1 MPFLGYKKPRK
12 AAFMAYPEKRID
24 IMATISGERTYNKL
38 EFLKLMFTSREGD
51 RRESVLLRQGKGWF
65 QVSGMG
71 HEALAAFVLH
81 LRDDD
86 FIFPY
91 YRDRALML
99 QKGMTNLELAYAY
112 FAKRNSSSGGRQM
125 PGHYSS
131 KEKNIWSVPTPTGG
145 NVLPAVG
152 AAWGM
157 QLEGTDRVALATF
170 GDAASR
176 QGEVY
181 EAIAFAIQERL
192 PVLLV
197 MEDNLYGISTNT
209 EKFNPYKVGVLS
221 EKDLV
226 KVDARHP
233 DRVYKAGAEAV
244 EKARSGEGPTI
255 LWCELD
261 RLSSHTSSD
270 DHRVYRSQSDI
281 DEMMKRDPIVVLAQE
296 LIASGELTEKQWED
310 IQDEIKEL
318 VDKDYIEAE
327 NSPDPDPDEL
337 FDHMYGDLPTP
348 EPPPIEGGR
357 KWRMVDALN
366 QVFRV
371 ALDKDKRYVFFGE
384 DIEDP
389 KGGVFK
395 LTDGL
400 STAHPDRVFNSPLAE
415 ATIIGVACGLACY
428 GMRPVFELQFI
439 DFVGPGW
446 SQLVNNLATIRWRSF
461 GEWPCPA
468 VIYAPYGA
476 YLPGGSL
483 WHSQANESAI
493 AHFPGLRVM
502 VPSTPLD
509 AAAMM
514 WTALKADDPTIFLI
528 PKHLFRIQMET
539 PDEVDPVGFGEAI
552 IRTEGTDVTVVAWG
566 NCTEQAA
573 EAAEQLASEISCE
586 VIDLRSIV
594 PWDRELIA
602 KSLEKTG
609 RLVIVQEDTETCSVG
624 QMIIQSLTSD
634 PETWGYFL
642 SPPQLVS
649 KGDVHI
655 GFNPIYEYAA
665 LPDTER
671 VIKAI
676 RLVMEE

>member
-1 MPFLGYKKPRK
+1 
-12 AAFMAYPEKRID
+12 
-24 IMATISGERTYNKL
+24 MATLRADKTYNKL
-38 EFLKLMFTSREGD
+38 EFLKLMFLSREGD
-51 RRESVLLRQGKGWF
+51 RREGVLLRQSKGWF

-71 HEALAAFVLH
+71 HEALAAIVLH

-86 FIFPY
+86 YIFPY

-125 PGHYSS
+125 PGHYSNR
-131 KEKNIWSVPTPTGG
+131 EKNVWSVPTPTGG
-145 NVLPAVG
+145 NLLPAVG

-157 QLEGTDRVALATF
+157 QLEGKDSVSVATF

-181 EAIAFAIQERL
+181 EAIAFAMQERL
-192 PVLLV
+192 PCIFV
-197 MEDNLYGISTNT
+197 MEDNKYGISTPT
-209 EKFNPYKVGVLS
+209 EKFNPYEIGVLG
-221 EKDLV
+221 ERDLV
-226 KVDARHP
+226 RVDARHP
-233 DRVYKAGAEAV
+233 DRVFAAAGEAIA
-244 EKARSGEGPTI
+244 KARNGGGPTV

-270 DHRVYRSQSDI
+270 DHRVYRSQEDI
-281 DEMMKRDPIVVLAQE
+281 DAMMKRDPIVVVAQE
-296 LIASGELTEKQWED
+296 LIKAGELTEEEWEE

-327 NSPDPDPDEL
+327 NSPDPRADEL
-337 FDHMYGDLPTP
+337 FKDMYGDLPTP

-366 QVFRV
+366 HVFKV
-371 ALDKDKRYVFFGE
+371 ALDTDKRVVFFGE

-400 STAHPDRVFNSPLAE
+400 STAYPDRVFNSPLAE
-415 ATIIGVACGLACY
+415 ATIVGVACGLACY

-446 SQLVNNLATIRWRSF
+446 SQLVNNIATIRWRSF

-468 VIYAPYGA
+468 LIYAPYGA

-483 WHSQANESAI
+483 WHSQANEAAI
-493 AHFPGLRVM
+493 AHFPGIRVM
-502 VPSTPLD
+502 IPSNPQD

-514 WTALKADDPTIFLI
+514 WTALKSDDPTVFLI
-528 PKHLFRIQMET
+528 PKHLFRMNMDVPEEI
-539 PDEVDPVGFGEAI
+539 PSVGFAEARI
-552 IRTEGTDVTVVAWG
+552 MQEGNDVTLVTWG
-566 NCTEQAA
+566 NCTEQAT
-573 EAAEQLASEISCE
+573 EAAEQLQGEISCE

-594 PWDRELIA
+594 PWDRGTIA
-602 KSLEKTG
+602 KSIEKTG
-609 RLVIVQEDTETCSVG
+609 RLVVVQEDTESCSVG

-634 PETWGYFL
+634 PETWGSFI

-655 GFNPIYEYAA
+655 GFNPVYEYAA

-671 VIKAI
+671 VVAACK
-676 RLVMEE
+676 LVMES

>member
-1 MPFLGYKKPRK
+1 
-12 AAFMAYPEKRID
+12 
-24 IMATISGERTYNKL
+24 MATLRADKTYNKL
-38 EFLKLMFTSREGD
+38 EFLKLMFLSREGD
-51 RRESVLLRQGKGWF
+51 RREGVLLRQSKGWF

-71 HEALAAFVLH
+71 HEALAAIVLH

-86 FIFPY
+86 YIFPY

-125 PGHYSS
+125 PGHYSNR
-131 KEKNIWSVPTPTGG
+131 EKNVWSVPTPTGG
-145 NVLPAVG
+145 NLLPAVG

-157 QLEGTDRVALATF
+157 QLEGKDSVSVATF

-181 EAIAFAIQERL
+181 EAIAFAMQERL
-192 PVLLV
+192 PCIFV
-197 MEDNLYGISTNT
+197 MEDNKYGISTPT
-209 EKFNPYKVGVLS
+209 EKFNPYEIGVLG
-221 EKDLV
+221 ERDLV
-226 KVDARHP
+226 RVDARHP
-233 DRVYKAGAEAV
+233 DRVFAAAGEAIA
-244 EKARSGEGPTI
+244 KARNGGGPTV

-270 DHRVYRSQSDI
+270 DHRVYRSQEDI
-281 DEMMKRDPIVVLAQE
+281 DAMMKRDPIVVVAQE
-296 LIASGELTEKQWED
+296 LIKAGELTEKEWED

-318 VDKDYIEAE
+318 VDKDYLEAE
-327 NSPDPDPDEL
+327 NSPDPRADEL
-337 FDHMYGDLPTP
+337 FKEMYGKLPTP

-366 QVFRV
+366 HVFKV
-371 ALDKDKRYVFFGE
+371 ALDTDKRVVFFGE

-400 STAHPDRVFNSPLAE
+400 STAYPDRVFNSPLAE
-415 ATIIGVACGLACY
+415 ATIVGVACGLACY

-446 SQLVNNLATIRWRSF
+446 SQLVNNIATIRWRSF

-468 VIYAPYGA
+468 LIYAPYGA

-483 WHSQANESAI
+483 WHSQANEAAI
-493 AHFPGLRVM
+493 AHFPGIRVM
-502 VPSTPLD
+502 IPSNPQD

-514 WTALKADDPTIFLI
+514 WTALKSEDPTVFLI
-528 PKHLFRIQMET
+528 PKHLFRMNMDVPAEI
-539 PDEVDPVGFGEAI
+539 PSVGFAEARI
-552 IRTEGTDVTVVAWG
+552 MQEGNDVTIVAWG
-566 NCTEQAA
+566 NCTEQAT
-573 EAAEQLASEISCE
+573 EAAEQLQGEISCE

-594 PWDRELIA
+594 PWDRETITR
-602 KSLEKTG
+602 SVEKTG
-609 RLVIVQEDTETCSVG
+609 RLVIVQEDTQTCSVG

-634 PETWGYFL
+634 PEAWGSFI

-671 VIKAI
+671 VVAAC
-676 RLVMEE
+676 RLVMES

>member
-1 MPFLGYKKPRK
+1 METLRADK
-12 AAFMAYPEKRID
+12 
-24 IMATISGERTYNKL
+24 TYNKL
-38 EFLKLMFTSREGD
+38 EFLKLMFLSREGD
-51 RRESVLLRQGKGWF
+51 RREGVLLRQSKGWF

-71 HEALAAFVLH
+71 HEALAAIVLH

-86 FIFPY
+86 YIFPY
-91 YRDRALML
+91 YRDRAIML
-99 QKGMTNLELAYAY
+99 ARGVTNLELAYAY

-131 KEKNIWSVPTPTGG
+131 REKNIWSVPTPTGG
-145 NVLPAVG
+145 NLLPAVG

-157 QLEGTDRVALATF
+157 QLEGKDSVVVATF

-192 PVLLV
+192 PCILI
-197 MEDNLYGISTNT
+197 MEDNKYGISTPT
-209 EKFNPYKVGVLS
+209 EKFNPYLLGVLS
-221 EKDLV
+221 EKDMV
-226 KVDARHP
+226 RVDARHP
-233 DRVYKAGAEAV
+233 DRMYAASGDAV
-244 EKARSGEGPTI
+244 AKARSGGGPTV

-270 DHRVYRSQSDI
+270 DHRVYRTQEDI
-281 DEMMKRDPIVVLAQE
+281 DAMMKRDPIVVVAQE
-296 LIASGELTEKQWED
+296 LIQAGELSEQEWGE
-310 IQDEIKEL
+310 IQDEIKDI

-327 NSPDPDPDEL
+327 NSPDPRADEL
-337 FDHMYGDLPTP
+337 MNHMYGDLPTP

-366 QVFRV
+366 HVFKV
-371 ALDKDKRYVFFGE
+371 ALDRDKRYVFFGE

-400 STAHPDRVFNSPLAE
+400 STAYPDRVFNSPLAE

-476 YLPGGSL
+476 YLPGGSI
-483 WHSQANESAI
+483 WHSQANEAPI
-493 AHFPGLRVM
+493 AHFPGIRVM
-502 VPSTPLD
+502 IPSNPQD

-514 WTALKADDPTIFLI
+514 WTALKSDDPTVFLI
-528 PKHLFRIQMET
+528 PKHLFRLN
-539 PDEVDPVGFGEAI
+539 VDVPEHVPAVGFGEAAI
-552 IRTEGTDVTVVAWG
+552 MREGSDVTIVTWG
-566 NCTEQAA
+566 NCTEQAL
-573 EAAEQLASEISCE
+573 EAAKELEGEISCE

-594 PWDRELIA
+594 PWDRETVA
-602 KSLEKTG
+602 RSLEKTG
-609 RLVIVQEDTETCSVG
+609 RLVVVQEDTQTCSVG
-624 QMIIQSLTSD
+624 QAIIQSLTSD
-634 PETWGYFL
+634 PETWGTFI

-655 GFNPIYEYAA
+655 GYNPIYEYAA

-671 VIKAI
+671 VVAAC
-676 RLVMEE
+676 RLVME